1 MRTIEYSSFEEA
13 FAAMLEFARRGIR
26 CKGVGK
32 TTLIVWDKED
42 N

>member
-1 MRTIEYSSFEEA
+1 MKTIEYGSFEEA
-13 FAAMLEFARRGIR
+13 FAAMLDFISRGIR

-32 TTLIVWDKED
+32 TTLIVWDKEE